1 MSTRAIILAGVPVPS
16 RPWPRHVLSPPNWD
30 RLATLADPTLRLA
43 ALWADT
49 QQVHALFEPNAPLG
63 AAPGEPLVA
72 SVPVEQGRY
81 TALSPLHP
89 HAALFERIVQD
100 LFGHRA
106 EGGLDDRAWLD
117 HDRWPQRRPLSP
129 RPLVAGAAA
138 APPELREPAERP
150 DHQPALHQLGLGPAG
165 DVPGGPAHLRL
176 TLAGERIASAEWR
189 MGYCYRG
196 AAAMMRG
203 KSPRAAARYAARLA
217 GDATVAHGAAFA
229 RAAEAATGL
238 PPPPRAAALITA
250 ALALERVAIGWS
262 RLAAIAADAASPRLA
277 NACGLWRE
285 QLLRAAAAAFGHRL
299 MMDLVLPGGVTADP
313 SPAQRASLQAS
324 LAALADAWRRR
335 PPAPRLNDP
344 AASRLAAL
352 LAGIGPDLA
361 AAAATLA
368 SLPDGPVMASLPEE
382 VARRSGE
389 GFGEALAS
397 RGRTLHWLRIE
408 HGLIT
413 AASPF
418 DPGLFSL
425 ATVEQALTGQLV
437 DDLKH
442 TVNLHGVW
450 SAGLDA

>member
-1 MSTRAIILAGVPVPS
+1 MSARALILAGVAVPS

-30 RLATLADPTLRLA
+30 RMAAMAEPTLRLV

-49 QQVHALFEPNAPLG
+49 EQVHALFEPSGPSDAP
-63 AAPGEPLVA
+63 PLVA

-81 TALSPLHP
+81 TALSPQHP
-89 HAALFERIVQD
+89 QAALFERIVQD

-117 HDRWPQRRPLSP
+117 HDRWPQRRPLAP
-129 RPLVAGAAA
+129 RPLVAGAEPG
-138 APPELREPAERP
+138 PPELREPAEQAS
-150 DHQPALHQLGLGPAG
+150 HLPALHQLGLGPAG

-176 TLAGERIASAEWR
+176 TLSGERIIGAEWR
-189 MGYCYRG
+189 MGYGYRG
-196 AAAMMRG
+196 VAAMMRG

-217 GDATVAHGAAFA
+217 GDATVAHAAAFA
-229 RAAEAATGL
+229 RAAEAAL
-238 PPPPRAAALITA
+238 ALAPPPRAAALIAA

-262 RLAAIAADAASPRLA
+262 RLAAIARDATAPRLA
-277 NACGLWRE
+277 GACGLWRE
-285 QLLRAAAAAFGHRL
+285 QLLRASAAAFGHRL

-313 SPAQRASLQAS
+313 SAGQLTNLQSSLASLS
-324 LAALADAWRRR
+324 GAWRRR
-335 PPAPRLNDP
+335 PPPPVAG
-344 AASRLAAL
+344 AAAGRLAVL
-352 LAGIGPDLA
+352 LAGIEPDLA
-361 AAAATLA
+361 AAQAALA
-368 SLPDGPVMASLPEE
+368 GLPDGPVMASLPDE

-418 DPGLFSL
+418 DPGLLALASL
-425 ATVEQALTGQLV
+425 EQALAGQLI
-437 DDLKH
+437 DDVQH
-442 TVNLHGVW
+442 TVNLYGVH
-450 SAGLDA
+450 SAGMDA